1 MRHPNRALSAETLA
15 LMRELI
21 TETVLSQAD
30 IGRRCGVSA
39 STVCRHARAARWT
52 RPAGARRSTAAA
64 AAEARVAPASASDRE
79 CPEPMTPERRRA
91 VIAALW
97 RVVETQTQ
105 HLVAEGRAR
114 PSDLKLLVDVTGRL
128 TQLEEQARKDE
139 PPPPAAYEGPATF
152 DDVNRIIA
160 EITER
165 FYAFGEEQ
173 EANGTWDDEDESETG
188 DRAGDARRH

>member
-1 MRHPNRALSAETLA
+1 MPSTPLDPRTVSLMQDLVTKTRWSYAEIARRCSVSTGAVHKYAKARGWERPADPRAKSTGAPPALA
-15 LMRELI
+15 PAP
-21 TETVLSQAD
+21 VAAADDGGPSQAM
-30 IGRRCGVSA
+30 
-39 STVCRHARAARWT
+39 
-52 RPAGARRSTAAA
+52 TA
-64 AAEARVAPASASDRE
+64 
-79 CPEPMTPERRRA
+79 ERRRA
-91 VIAALW
+91 VIADLW
-97 RVVETQTQ
+97 RVAEMQTQ
-105 HLVAEGRAR
+105 YLAAAGRAR
-114 PSDLKLLVDVTGRL
+114 PSELKLLVDVAGRL

-173 EANGTWDDEDESETG
+173 AANGTWDDEDESETG